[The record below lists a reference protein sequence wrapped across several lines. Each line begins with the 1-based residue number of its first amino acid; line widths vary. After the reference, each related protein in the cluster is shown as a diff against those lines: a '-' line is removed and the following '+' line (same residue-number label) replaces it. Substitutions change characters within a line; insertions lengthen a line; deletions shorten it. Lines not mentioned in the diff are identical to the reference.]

1 MFLRWARDHKK
12 HLIWS
17 WHGILS
23 ENNRGF
29 MNAQTM
35 HWTRL
40 KPDTLSALG
49 EEQIDSGSLFLL
61 VSPPFVARALGHYHH
76 SQVWL
81 ILAAASAPFT
91 GISGDAVYQEI
102 YHAMAGYHSD
112 CYENLSVVVP
122 TLPSSC
128 SRETKFPVSCK
139 AISVHFL
146 LMHIITAMRL
156 KCVMAKAPSMRVLF

>member
-61 VSPPFVARALGHYHH
+61 VSPPLLQGHWATTITLKCGWFWQPLRLH
-76 SQVWL
+76 SQVFLEMQYTRKFTALWL
-81 ILAAASAPFT
+81 VTIATVMKICLWLCQRCPVPALERPSFLWAAKLFQFT
-91 GISGDAVYQEI
+91 SY
-102 YHAMAGYHSD
+102 
-112 CYENLSVVVP
+112 
-122 TLPSSC
+122 
-128 SRETKFPVSCK
+128 
-139 AISVHFL
+139 
-146 LMHIITAMRL
+146 
-156 KCVMAKAPSMRVLF
+156 